1 MEGIL
6 KNLIVIIFLGFSLS
20 FLISAVSAGD
30 STTTSY
36 THSSTSRYF
45 SYTVKATSDN
55 NVVFFDNSHET
66 VPWTYNTGLG
76 IDAIAI
82 SDDGNYVAAGCEGGM
97 VFFFNKNG
105 DILWKRAIE
114 NASISS
120 VSISED
126 NKFIDL
132 TTYTNQDAYITR
144 EGRQVDS
151 ATRWAGILT
160 PVPTQ
165 QIAPETTTAPAVT
178 FPMETNSPIDFGNA
192 IFILVLI
199 APVALVVFWAVMK
212 RHQKTHAAMTPP
224 PPRQKGTIAAASVPE
239 GAAIY
244 LNGVYR
250 GDSPVEIRNL
260 SFGLYSLKATL
271 KGYTPDTQ
279 QITVTSGQS
288 VWLYT
293 PALRKIPGPRSP
305 SQPDAARGKQET
317 KIIFQKT
324 RKCGN
329 CNTSFQKEDLIQCGP
344 CGNYFC
350 PDCWEEHQWS
360 HGKAPAT
367 GIKYHINGTKS
378 GFNGSEQ

>member
-1 MEGIL
+1 MKEIP
-6 KNLIVIIFLGFSLS
+6 KNLVVMIFLGISLS
-20 FLISAVSAGD
+20 FLIPAVFAGD
-30 STTTSY
+30 STGY
-36 THSSTSRYF
+36 TYSSSSRYF

-66 VPWTYNTGLG
+66 IPWTYNTGLG
-76 IDAIAI
+76 IGAITI

-105 DILWKRAIE
+105 DLLWKRAIG

-120 VSISED
+120 VSISKD
-126 NKFIDL
+126 NEFIDL
-132 TTYTNQDAYITR
+132 TTYSNQDAYVTR
-144 EGRQVDS
+144 DGRQVDS
-151 ATRWAGILT
+151 AVRWAGILT
-160 PVPTQ
+160 PAPTQ
-165 QIAPETTTAPAVT
+165 KIAPETTTAPAVT
-178 FPMETNSPIDFGNA
+178 LPVETNSPIDFGNA

-224 PPRQKGTIAAASVPE
+224 PPQQKGTIAATSVPE

-250 GDSPVEIRNL
+250 GVSPVGIRNL
-260 SFGLYSLKATL
+260 SPGLYSLKATL

-288 VWLYT
+288 VGHYT
-293 PALRKIPGPRSP
+293 PALLKIPKPKSP
-305 SQPDAARGKQET
+305 SQPDAARGKQES
-317 KIIFQKT
+317 KIIFQTTK
-324 RKCGN
+324 KCRQ
-329 CNTSFQKEDLIQCGP
+329 CNSSFQKEDLIQCGS

-350 PDCWEEHQWS
+350 PDCWEDHQWC

-367 GIKYHINGTKS
+367 GIKYHINGTYS
-378 GFNGSEQ
+378 GPDGSEQ